1 MVTEEVYSQLAQL
14 IGTDNVARIAGFT
27 GMTTQSTIIWVAV
40 LLAAIFIWSLV
51 WKGLALWKAALRK
64 EKIWFIVILIVS
76 TYGILE
82 ILYIYVFSRIEW
94 NKNQRT
100 NQKQKV
106 KIKSVKKKTR
116 GK

>member
-14 IGTDNVARIAGFT
+14 IGTDNVARIAGLT
-27 GMTTQSTIIWVAV
+27 GMTTQSTIVWVAV
-40 LLAAIFIWSLV
+40 LLVAIFIWSLV

-94 NKNQRT
+94 NKKNI
-100 NQKQKV
+100 QKQP
-106 KIKSVKKKTR
+106 IKSKIVKKKR
-116 GK
+116 GR

>member
-14 IGTDNVARIAGFT
+14 IGADNVARIAGLT
-27 GMTTQSTIIWVAV
+27 GMTTESTIIWVAV
-40 LLAAIFIWSLV
+40 LLVVIFVWSLV
-51 WKGLALWKAALRK
+51 WKGFALWKAALRK

-82 ILYIYVFSRIEW
+82 ILYIYVFSKIEW
-94 NKNQRT
+94 NKNP
-100 NQKQKV
+100 KQNRP
-106 KIKSVKKKTR
+106 IKSRAVKKKSR